1 MSLINEALKK
11 AQKHRTGEPETLAPA
26 SGGSGHT
33 LITRRSEP
41 RTTQQLVLIAAGA
54 LVLIVLSIV
63 GTFWFVNRAPEP
75 KPAPTPIAAKPAEA
89 SAPSPIVV
97 APAIRPPAV
106 ASEPPAKPPTPL
118 AVAPTPAPAPVT
130 PTLPPPEKVAPAP
143 TEPVT
148 AAPPPAAPPPA
159 ANATPP
165 AFDPRVHAFVD
176 AVRVAGIRSSASG
189 DSRVL
194 MNDRVYRLNDIVDR
208 ALGIRLTKVEPNT
221 LTFTDANGATYVK
234 NF

>member
-26 SGGSGHT
+26 PGGSGHT
-33 LITRRSEP
+33 MITRRSEP
-41 RTTQQLVLIAAGA
+41 RTTQQIVLISAGA

-63 GTFWFVNRAPEP
+63 GTFWFVNRTPAP
-75 KPAPTPIAAKPAEA
+75 KPAPKPVANKPADA

-97 APAIRPPAV
+97 APAIKPPAV
-106 ASEPPAKPPTPL
+106 AIESATKAPAPI
-118 AVAPTPAPAPVT
+118 AVAPMPAPAPVT
-130 PTLPPPEKVAPAP
+130 PTPPLPEKVAPAP
-143 TEPVT
+143 VEPLSAV
-148 AAPPPAAPPPA
+148 PPPA

-208 ALGIRLTKVEPNT
+208 TLGIRLTKVEPNI